1 MTMAM
6 KNENLIKHINKKME
20 IIRMFTRENVRI
32 LNVGR
37 LCLQFVTG
45 LGQSNVNDKCLSICC
60 CFCQTRIA
68 YN

>member
-1 MTMAM
+1 M
-6 KNENLIKHINKKME
+6 L
-20 IIRMFTRENVRI
+20 TRENVRI

-60 CFCQTRIA
+60 YFCQTRIA